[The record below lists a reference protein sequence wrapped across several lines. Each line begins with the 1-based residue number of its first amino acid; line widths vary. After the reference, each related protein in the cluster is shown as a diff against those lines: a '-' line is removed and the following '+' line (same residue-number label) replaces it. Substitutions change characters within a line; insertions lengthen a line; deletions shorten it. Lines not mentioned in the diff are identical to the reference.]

1 MATTKLKKWA
11 GRKLRYYKDK
21 FVFKL
26 KRYTIAVLTSD
37 KSDVSIALSYSFGTL
52 IALLPTPG
60 FSTAIGVGFITVFK
74 QLNKMA
80 VLLSM
85 LVWNGITIIPIY
97 WLSYKIGSRISNSL
111 PDVEVQN
118 ETIRQILLFFKQFAL
133 GNLALT
139 IPIAI
144 GSYFL
149 AILLLR
155 LARKM
160 RLRQTERRGSKIAA

>member
-1 MATTKLKKWA
+1 
-11 GRKLRYYKDK
+11 
-21 FVFKL
+21 
-26 KRYTIAVLTSD
+26 
-37 KSDVSIALSYSFGTL
+37 LSYSFGTL

-60 FSTAIGVGFITVFK
+60 FSTAIGIGFITVFK

-85 LVWNGITIIPIY
+85 LVWNAITIIPIY
-97 WLSYKIGSRISNSL
+97 WLSFKIGSQISNSL

-149 AILLLR
+149 AIILLR
-155 LARKM
+155 LARKF
-160 RLRQTERRGSKIAA
+160 RLRKVQERKKIIV